1 MLHDL
6 RYAVRGLMRRPLV
19 TSVAVLSL
27 ALGIGVNTAIFSV
40 FDRLLLRRLPVQT
53 PETLVVLSSPGPR
66 PGWNSSG
73 DGGDPDTIFSYPFFR
88 DLDRVQNVFS
98 SIAAQR
104 DFPANLSHRGQT
116 QRGQGALVS
125 GGYFPTLRLTPA
137 LGRLFTSDDDRAP
150 GAHDVVVLAFD
161 YWSTQFGRN
170 PEVLN
175 DRLIIN
181 GVPMTIVGVA
191 PEGFHGTTTMERP
204 HVFVP
209 LAMAV
214 QMRPGWDRINSRN
227 DHWLYVFGRLK
238 PGLTPEQAEAQF
250 NVPFK
255 ALIRDVEY
263 PALRSGMGDRAR
275 AEFQARQV
283 FLRDGARGQNS
294 QRGQQETRSIF
305 VLLFA
310 VTGFVLLIAVANVA
324 NLLLVRAID
333 RSTEVAVRLSL
344 GASAGRLIR
353 LLLTEACLLG
363 LAGAVGAVA
372 VAQLT
377 IGALQRLMPVED
389 QTLFGFS
396 IDGSV
401 LAFSGAL
408 GLITG
413 LLFGLVPA
421 TQLIRAGLVA
431 GLSSK
436 SGRISGSQTS
446 SRLRTSLSTA
456 QVALAT
462 ALLAQSGLFIVS
474 LTNIARVDLGIQRD
488 GLVTFRLSPGLNG
501 YTSQQSLTIF
511 ERLEDELR
519 AVPGVTA
526 VTSSTHP
533 LLADSD
539 STLNVTVEGFQAAP
553 DADTNVRA
561 AYISTDYFR
570 TIGIPLVA
578 GREFTR
584 ADVTG
589 QQSVA
594 IVNEAFVR
602 KFNLGERALGARM
615 ARGAGSNKPLDIVI
629 VGIVRDATYSRVKDQ
644 RPAQMFQPHRQIET
658 GVLSFYARTSAD
670 SRPLLA
676 AIPGL
681 VRRLD
686 ATLPIERLR
695 TMNDQI
701 WDNTTQDR
709 MLTTLSSSFA
719 GLATV
724 LAGIGL
730 YGMLA
735 YLVRSRE
742 RELGI
747 RMAFGA
753 TGTDVRRLVFGHVG
767 RVTLIGGAIGA
778 AATVGLSR
786 LGEAFLFRLDGFNL
800 PIIIAASAVV
810 IGVAVLAG
818 VLPARRAAQVN
829 PVDALRAE

>member
-1 MLHDL
+1 MLQDI
-6 RYAVRGLMRRPLV
+6 RYAVRALIRRPLV
-19 TSVAVLSL
+19 TGVAVLSL

-40 FDRLLLRRLPVQT
+40 FDRLLLRRLPVQA
-53 PETLVVLSSPGPR
+53 PGDLVVLSSPGPR

-73 DGGDPDTIFSYPFFR
+73 DGGDQDTIFSYPFFR
-88 DLDRVQNVFS
+88 DLERVQNVFS

-116 QRGQGALVS
+116 QRGQGVLVS
-125 GGYFPTLRLTPA
+125 GGYFPTLRLTPV
-137 LGRLFTSDDDRAP
+137 LGRLFAADDDRAR
-150 GAHDVVVLAFD
+150 GAHDVVVLAYD

-175 DRLIIN
+175 DTLIIN
-181 GVPMTIVGVA
+181 GTPMTIVGVA

-214 QMRPGWDRINSRN
+214 QMRPGWDRIDRRN

-238 PGLTPEQAEAQF
+238 SGLTREQAEAQF
-250 NVPFK
+250 NVPFR
-255 ALIRDVEY
+255 AHIRDVEY

-275 AEFQARQV
+275 AEFQVRQV

-294 QRGQQETRSIF
+294 QQNQEETRSIF

-310 VTGFVLLIAVANVA
+310 VTAFVLLIACANVA
-324 NLLLVRAID
+324 NLLLVRATD

-344 GASAGRLIR
+344 GASSGRLIR

-377 IGALQRLMPVED
+377 TRALALLMPVED
-389 QTLFGFS
+389 RTLFSFA

-401 LAFSGAL
+401 LAFTGAL
-408 GLITG
+408 GLVTG
-413 LLFGLVPA
+413 VLFGLVPA
-421 TQLIRAGLVA
+421 TQLVRAGLVA
-431 GLSSK
+431 GLSAK
-436 SGRISGSQTS
+436 SGRTWGSRTS

-462 ALLAQSGLFIVS
+462 ALLAQSGLFMVS
-474 LTNIARVDLGIQRD
+474 LVNIARVDLGIRRE

-501 YTSQQSLTIF
+501 YTSQRSLTFF
-511 ERLEDELR
+511 ERLEDDLR

-553 DADTNVRA
+553 DADTNVSA

-570 TIGIPLVA
+570 TLGIPLVA

-589 QQSVA
+589 RQSVA
-594 IVNEAFVR
+594 IVNETFVR
-602 KFNLGERALGARM
+602 KFNLGSRALGARM
-615 ARGAGSNKPLDIVI
+615 ARGAGTNKTLDIVI
-629 VGIVRDATYSRVKDQ
+629 VGIVRDASYSRVKDQ
-644 RPAQMFQPHRQIET
+644 TPAQMFQPYRQIET
-658 GVLSFYARTSAD
+658 GVLSFYARTSVD

-676 AIPGL
+676 AAPDL

-686 ATLPIERLR
+686 ATLPVERLR
-695 TMNDQI
+695 TMDDQI

-709 MLTTLSSSFA
+709 LLTTLSSSFA

-735 YLVRSRE
+735 YIVRSRE
-742 RELGI
+742 RELGV
-747 RMAFGA
+747 RMACGA
-753 TGTDVRRLVFGHVG
+753 TGGDIRRLVFGHLG
-767 RVTLIGGAIGA
+767 RITLIGAVIGVGA
-778 AATVGLSR
+778 AIALGR
-786 LGEAFLFRLDGFNL
+786 LGKAFLFRLEGFNL
-800 PIIIAASAVV
+800 PIIAAASFAV

-818 VLPARRAAQVN
+818 VLPARRAASVN